1 MLVSSGK
8 EQAGKECPLP
18 GLRLDTQGESGRSGR
33 GSGGDIAGALG
44 RDQGSQ
50 HVVW

>member
-44 RDQGSQ
+44 KDQGSQ
-50 HVVW
+50 HVVR